1 MNVKNMKTKNILLIS
16 LIVIFIVVV
25 SPVSFSI
32 NSDHIVDGLNS
43 TSDLTQA
50 TNDAK
55 IENKNVL
62 LVFDQDNCYYC
73 DVFKKDTLSN
83 HEVQKQLNDE
93 YIIVDLDINQQGSL
107 AAEYQV
113 YGTPTSIFLDSN
125 GNMIHKV
132 EGYVPA
138 DEFLNILKE
147 I

>member
-1 MNVKNMKTKNILLIS
+1 MKTKNILLIS

-83 HEVQKQLNDE
+83 HEVQKQLND
-93 YIIVDLDINQQGSL
+93 LINKNTKTEAL
-107 AAEYQV
+107 
-113 YGTPTSIFLDSN
+113 L
-125 GNMIHKV
+125 
-132 EGYVPA
+132 
-138 DEFLNILKE
+138 
-147 I
+147 